1 MQKKLK
7 NDEDCDT
14 YENVLKVFISV
25 LISVCIVTVIGTSAE
40 IVRDGTIVFKSYFE
54 DYSLNDEE
62 ITEAQEHS
70 DSIKIP
76 VSEEDI

>member
-62 ITEAQEHS
+62 ITKEQEYS
-70 DSIKIP
+70 DSIRIS